1 MAKYCINCGQRI
13 SDNAAFCKYC
23 GSSQEGND
31 RYTSEFDPVA
41 ATPEDDLDQEIRE
54 ILTEQKKAIKAKSSQ
69 KMFLFIGL
77 ALALIVAVGIAG
89 FKMYHSK
96 VDEDIPAADTTPKE
110 VTEEQNADKSEKED
124 TQNDSSQNEQKG
136 TKKGT
141 GNATY
146 QEGKVYY
153 VQTNLR
159 VREGPGKT
167 YRILD
172 RSELLPGDYA
182 QSVDSTTTT
191 DALMEKGAAIT
202 CLEMQGNW
210 MRIESGWVC
219 VEDEG
224 EVLVK

>member
-41 ATPEDDLDQEIRE
+41 VTSEDDLDQEIRE
-54 ILTEQKKAIKAKSSQ
+54 ILTEQKKARKAQSSK
-69 KMFLFIGL
+69 KMLLFIGL
-77 ALALIVAVGIAG
+77 ALVLIAAVGIAG

-96 VDEDIPAADTTPKE
+96 ADEGIPVADTTPKE
-110 VTEEQNADKSEKED
+110 TTEEQDGDKAEKED
-124 TQNDSSQNEQKG
+124 AQNEGAQNEQKG

-141 GNATY
+141 GNARY

-159 VREGPGKT
+159 VREGPGKN

-172 RSELLPGDYA
+172 RSELYPGDYA

-191 DALMEKGAAIT
+191 DALLEKGAAIT